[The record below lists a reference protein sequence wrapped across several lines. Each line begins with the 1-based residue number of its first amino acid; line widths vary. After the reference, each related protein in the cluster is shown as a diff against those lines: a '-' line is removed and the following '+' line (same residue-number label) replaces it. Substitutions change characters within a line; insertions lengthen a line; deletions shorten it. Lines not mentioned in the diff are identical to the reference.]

1 MRRRALLMVFQ
12 SVMVSLTLLG
22 LTLAILAPS
31 YVWQSNQS
39 SQDQLTVNLSRYLD
53 QIGTRDLGHTRQAVS
68 NWQRVYA
75 PESEISIDQRERR
88 IYHSGSVDANWQL
101 YSHARSAGGLYVSL
115 KSSSHISSGY

>member
-1 MRRRALLMVFQ
+1 MVFQ
-12 SVMVSLTLLG
+12 SVLVSLTLLG
-22 LTLAILAPS
+22 LPLAILSPS

-75 PESEISIDQRERR
+75 PESEISIDQRESRVR
-88 IYHSGSVDANWQL
+88 
-101 YSHARSAGGLYVSL
+101 
-115 KSSSHISSGY
+115 